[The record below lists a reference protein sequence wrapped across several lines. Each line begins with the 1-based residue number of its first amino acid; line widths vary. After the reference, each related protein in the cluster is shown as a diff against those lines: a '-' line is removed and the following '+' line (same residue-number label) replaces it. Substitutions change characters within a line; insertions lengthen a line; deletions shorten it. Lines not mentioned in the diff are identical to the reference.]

1 MSRIKIII
9 LALIVL
15 LILVLG
21 WFCYQSLN
29 VDTSSTK
36 ENTIILKFENLKEE
50 LFLRSK
56 IWGVSGNHEEI
67 VLSINQTGIVNH
79 EIDYVFYSSEIYF
92 QIINGCTLIIYA
104 PESGIS
110 EPKIPFR
117 DVKIIINGLRNYDD
131 IRNYRINYQKYGLNK
146 VSVYNQ
152 CTPNLTSP
160 K

>member
-1 MSRIKIII
+1 MSRIKIML
-9 LALIVL
+9 LALFVL

-21 WFCYQSLN
+21 WFCYQNLKVN
-29 VDTSSTK
+29 TSPTK
-36 ENTIILKFENLKEE
+36 ENTIILKFENLKKE
-50 LFLRSK
+50 LFLKSK

-79 EIDYVFYSSEIYF
+79 EIDYVFYTSEIYF
-92 QIINGCTLIIYA
+92 KIINGCTLIIYA

-117 DVKIIINGLRNYDD
+117 NVKIIVNGLRNYDD
-131 IRNYRINYQKYGLNK
+131 IRNYRINYQKYGLTK
-146 VSVYNQ
+146 ASVYNQ
-152 CTPNLTSP
+152 STPNLTSP